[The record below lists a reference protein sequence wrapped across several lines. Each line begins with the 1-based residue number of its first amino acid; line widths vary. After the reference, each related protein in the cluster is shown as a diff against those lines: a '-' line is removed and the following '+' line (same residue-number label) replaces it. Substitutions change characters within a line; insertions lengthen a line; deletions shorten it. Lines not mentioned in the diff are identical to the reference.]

1 VIEGIYEGYKSV
13 GKEKQKKTGLLYVE
27 QSGKV
32 G

>member
-1 VIEGIYEGYKSV
+1 VIECIYEGYKRV
-13 GKEKQKKTGLLYVE
+13 GKEKQKKKGVLYVE